1 MKREVSALMDG
12 ELDKKTSNAL
22 LAELH
27 RQEEIQ
33 TCWYTYHLI
42 GDALRK
48 EPLEH
53 AELHHRIMQALQ
65 DEPSLSV
72 SRWNSVPRWN
82 FASPPFRLG
91 VAAAASLAALSIVAW
106 MTMQESIAP
115 GQAVLASAP
124 QQAVADQAAQ
134 ADAAADVE
142 FYLRAHQEV
151 SPALSAYRQT
161 SPLQNVSAGQRD
173 PSQ

>member
-12 ELDKKTSNAL
+12 ELDKKTSSAL

-27 RQEEIQ
+27 RQEEIR

-53 AELHHRIMQALQ
+53 AELHHRIIQSLQ
-65 DEPSLSV
+65 EEPSLSAP
-72 SRWNSVPRWN
+72 RWNSVARWN
-82 FASPPFRLG
+82 FSTPPFRIG

-106 MTMQESIAP
+106 ITMQESMVP
-115 GQAVLASAP
+115 GPAMLASVP
-124 QQAVADQAAQ
+124 QQAVADPAVQPANG
-134 ADAAADVE
+134 ADVE

-161 SPLQNVSAGQRD
+161 GPLQNVSAGQRD
-173 PSQ
+173 SSR